1 MRSPRIVFVG
11 VETMIQTTL
20 EVTYTGNAAARVAV
34 ETSADGELKL
44 QAELVGFA
52 HLAATVISSLGGERA
67 RALVQALAD
76 GGLGKDALQ
85 FDGSRTNGTVRIA
98 ASFLDAR
105 RGPRL
110 FFEMRPR
117 DLRRVGTD
125 PDVLAARCVLDV
137 FRALAGKRRED
148 AETAARLRATA
159 AVIARAAESGF
170 VRHETAFDLSLA
182 AADLAWGAVERTP
195 GVPRWASSDELRCP
209 ACGSR
214 ELEFRV
220 WPSGRSALRCCASCG
235 AGLWFRAGR
244 RPRSVPDGAWRGSER
259 LRDDLSALSKS
270 ASKGSVSSGEQ
281 VAGALLA
288 DLRTLFRE
296 NGWPFTDV
304 RGAPVL
310 FSELSGVL
318 GRWKFY
324 AQVVEEQDLILLYSV
339 CPFRVPEERRA
350 EVSEFLTRANY
361 GLAAGNFELDFA
373 DGEVRYKTALQRHVD
388 GLDAATLKRIVR
400 ANGIAMETY
409 LPGIGAVITGTAAVP
424 ALERHGGTA

>member
-1 MRSPRIVFVG
+1 
-11 VETMIQTTL
+11 MIQTTL
-20 EVTYTGNAAARVAV
+20 EITFSDDNFAGVTV
-34 ETSADGELKL
+34 ETNADGELKL
-44 QAELVGFA
+44 QAELVCFA
-52 HLAATVISSLGGERA
+52 HLAATVIPSLGRERA
-67 RALVQALAD
+67 RALVQSLAD
-76 GGLGKDALQ
+76 GGFGDEELRL
-85 FDGSRTNGTVRIA
+85 DGSSGGMVWIA

-110 FFEMRPR
+110 FFELKPR
-117 DLRRVGTD
+117 DLRRLGED
-125 PDVLAARCVLDV
+125 PDLLAARSVLEV
-137 FRALAGKRRED
+137 LGALAGKRRGD

-159 AVIARAAESGF
+159 ALIARAAESGY
-170 VRHETAFDLSLA
+170 VRHETAFDVSLA
-182 AADLAWGAVERTP
+182 AADLAWGNVERTP
-195 GVPRWASSDELRCP
+195 GVLPWGSADDLRCP

-214 ELEFRV
+214 ELESRL
-220 WPSGRSALRCCASCG
+220 WPSGRAALRCCASCG

-244 RPRSVPDGAWRGSER
+244 RPRSVPDRAWKGSEK
-259 LRDDLSALSKS
+259 LRDDLRALSKN
-270 ASKGSVSSGEQ
+270 ASKGTVSSGEPI
-281 VAGALLA
+281 AGALLA

-296 NGWPFTDV
+296 NGWPFSDV

-310 FSELSGVL
+310 FSELSGML

-339 CPFRVPEERRA
+339 CPFRVPEERRS

-388 GLDAATLKRIVR
+388 GLDAATLKRAVR

-409 LPGIGAVITGTAAVP
+409 LPGVGAVITGTAPVP
-424 ALERHGGTA
+424 ALERHGGAA

>member
-1 MRSPRIVFVG
+1 
-11 VETMIQTTL
+11 MIQTTL
-20 EVTYTGNAAARVAV
+20 EITFSDGNFADVAV

-52 HLAATVISSLGGERA
+52 HLAATVISSLGRERA
-67 RALVQALAD
+67 RALVRSLAD
-76 GGLGKDALQ
+76 GGSADDELRLEESSGGML
-85 FDGSRTNGTVRIA
+85 RVA

-110 FFEMRPR
+110 FFELKPR
-117 DLRRVGTD
+117 DLRRLGED
-125 PDVLAARCVLDV
+125 PDLLAARSVLEV
-137 FRALAGKRRED
+137 LGALAGKRRED

-159 AVIARAAESGF
+159 ALIARAAESGY
-170 VRHETAFDLSLA
+170 VRQETTFDVSLA
-182 AADLAWGAVERTP
+182 AADLAWGVVGAALGLP
-195 GVPRWASSDELRCP
+195 SWASSDDLLCP

-214 ELEFRV
+214 ELEFRL
-220 WPSGRSALRCCASCG
+220 WPSGRSALRCCATCG

-244 RPRSVPDGAWRGSER
+244 RPRSVPDATWKGSEK
-259 LRDDLSALSKS
+259 LRDDLRALSKS
-270 ASKGSVSSGEQ
+270 ASKGTVSSGDP

-296 NGWPFTDV
+296 NGWPFSDV

-310 FSELSGVL
+310 FSELSGIL

-324 AQVVEEQDLILLYSV
+324 AHVVEEQDLILLYSV
-339 CPFRVPEERRA
+339 CPFRVPEERRS

-388 GLDAATLKRIVR
+388 GLDAATLKRAVR

-409 LPGIGAVITGTAAVP
+409 LPGVGAVITGTAPVP
-424 ALERHGGTA
+424 ALERHGGAA

>member
-1 MRSPRIVFVG
+1 
-11 VETMIQTTL
+11 MIQTTL
-20 EVTYTGNAAARVAV
+20 EITFSDCNFADVAV
-34 ETSADGELKL
+34 ETNAEGELKL

-52 HLAATVISSLGGERA
+52 HFAATVIASLGRERA
-67 RALVQALAD
+67 QALVRSLAD
-76 GGLGKDALQ
+76 GGSADDELRLEQSSGGML
-85 FDGSRTNGTVRIA
+85 SVA

-110 FFEMRPR
+110 FFELKPH
-117 DLRRVGTD
+117 DLRRLGED
-125 PDVLAARCVLDV
+125 PDLLAARSVLEV
-137 FRALAGKRRED
+137 LRALAGKRRGE

-159 AVIARAAESGF
+159 ALIARAAESGY
-170 VRHETAFDLSLA
+170 VRQETAFDVALA
-182 AADLAWGAVERTP
+182 AADLAWRAVERVPATP
-195 GVPRWASSDELRCP
+195 PWASSDDLLCP

-214 ELEFRV
+214 ELEFRL
-220 WPSGRSALRCCASCG
+220 WPSGRSALRCCATCR

-244 RPRSVPDGAWRGSER
+244 RPRSVPDATWKGSER
-259 LRDDLSALSKS
+259 LRDDLGALSKS
-270 ASKGSVSSGEQ
+270 ASKGTVYSGDP

-288 DLRTLFRE
+288 DLRALFRE
-296 NGWPFTDV
+296 NGWPFSDV

-310 FSELSGVL
+310 FSELSGIL

-324 AQVVEEQDLILLYSV
+324 AHVVEEQDLILLYSV

-350 EVSEFLTRANY
+350 EVSEYLTRANY

-388 GLDAATLKRIVR
+388 GLDAAALKRIVR

-409 LPGIGAVITGTAAVP
+409 LPGIGAVITGTAPVP
-424 ALERHGGTA
+424 ALERHGGAA

>member
-1 MRSPRIVFVG
+1 
-11 VETMIQTTL
+11 MIQTTF
-20 EVTYTGNAAARVAV
+20 EITFSDDNFAGVTV
-34 ETSADGELKL
+34 ETNADGELKL

-52 HLAATVISSLGGERA
+52 HLVATVISSLGREPA
-67 RALVQALAD
+67 RTLVQPLAD
-76 GGLGKDALQ
+76 GDFADDEFR
-85 FDGSRTNGTVRIA
+85 FDGSDGGVVWIG

-110 FFEMRPR
+110 FFELKPR
-117 DLRRVGTD
+117 DLRRIGKDT
-125 PDVLAARCVLDV
+125 DVLAARSVLEV
-137 FRALAGKRRED
+137 LRALAGKRSGD
-148 AETAARLRATA
+148 AETAAQLRATA
-159 AVIARAAESGF
+159 ALIARAAQSGY
-170 VRHETAFDLSLA
+170 VRRETAFDVSLA
-182 AADLAWGAVERTP
+182 AADLSWGAVERAP
-195 GVPRWASSDELRCP
+195 GVPPWTSSDDLRCS

-214 ELEFRV
+214 ELESRL

-244 RPRSVPDGAWRGSER
+244 RPRSVPDATWKGSER
-259 LRDDLSALSKS
+259 LRDDLKALSNS
-270 ASKGSVSSGEQ
+270 GSKGTVSSGEPI
-281 VAGALLA
+281 AGSLLA
-288 DLRTLFRE
+288 DLRALFRE
-296 NGWPFTDV
+296 NGWPFSDV

-310 FSELSGVL
+310 FSELSGIL

-388 GLDAATLKRIVR
+388 GLDAAALKRAVR
-400 ANGIAMETY
+400 ANGMAMETY
-409 LPGIGAVITGTAAVP
+409 LPGVGAVITGTPPVP
-424 ALERHGGTA
+424 ALERHGGAA

>member
-1 MRSPRIVFVG
+1 
-11 VETMIQTTL
+11 MIQTTL
-20 EVTYTGNAAARVAV
+20 EITFSDDNVAGVTV
-34 ETSADGELKL
+34 ETNADGELKL

-52 HLAATVISSLGGERA
+52 HLAATVIPSLGRERA
-67 RALVQALAD
+67 RALVRSLAD
-76 GGLGKDALQ
+76 GGFADDELR
-85 FDGSRTNGTVRIA
+85 FDGSASGTVRIA

-110 FFEMRPR
+110 FFDMKPR
-117 DLRRVGTD
+117 DLRRIGKD
-125 PDVLAARCVLDV
+125 ADVLAVCSVLEV
-137 FRALAGKRRED
+137 LGALAGKPRGD
-148 AETAARLRATA
+148 AETAERVRATA
-159 AVIARAAESGF
+159 ALIARAAESGY
-170 VRHETAFDLSLA
+170 VRDETAFDVSLA
-182 AADLAWGAVERTP
+182 AADLVWRAVERP
-195 GVPRWASSDELRCP
+195 AGVPASASSSDLLCP

-214 ELEFRV
+214 ELEFRL
-220 WPSGRSALRCCASCG
+220 WPSGRAALRCCASCG

-244 RPRSVPDGAWRGSER
+244 RPRSVPDATWKGSEK
-259 LRDDLSALSKS
+259 LRDDLMALSKS
-270 ASKGSVSSGEQ
+270 ASKGTVSSGEP

-296 NGWPFTDV
+296 NGWPFSDV

-310 FSELSGVL
+310 YSELSGVL

-339 CPFRVPEERRA
+339 CPFRVPEERRS

-388 GLDAATLKRIVR
+388 GLDAATLKRAVR

-409 LPGIGAVITGTAAVP
+409 LPGVGAVITGTAPVP
-424 ALERHGGTA
+424 ALERQGGAT

>member
-1 MRSPRIVFVG
+1 
-11 VETMIQTTL
+11 MIQTTL
-20 EVTYTGNAAARVAV
+20 EITFSDDNFAGVAV

-52 HLAATVISSLGGERA
+52 HLAATVIPSLGRERA
-67 RALVQALAD
+67 RALVRSLAD
-76 GGLGKDALQ
+76 GGFADDELRLERSSGEVL
-85 FDGSRTNGTVRIA
+85 RIA

-110 FFEMRPR
+110 FFELKPR
-117 DLRRVGTD
+117 DLRRLGKD
-125 PDVLAARCVLDV
+125 PDALAARSVLEV
-137 FRALAGKRRED
+137 LRALTGKRKADE
-148 AETAARLRATA
+148 ETGARVRATA
-159 AVIARAAESGF
+159 ALIARAAESGY
-170 VRHETAFDLSLA
+170 VRHQTAFDVSLA
-182 AADLAWGAVERTP
+182 AADLGWGAVERAA
-195 GVPRWASSDELRCP
+195 GVPPWASSDDLRCP

-214 ELEFRV
+214 ELEFRL

-244 RPRSVPDGAWRGSER
+244 RPRSVPDGAWKGSER
-259 LRDDLSALSKS
+259 MREDLRALTKS
-270 ASKGSVSSGEQ
+270 APKG
-281 VAGALLA
+281 VAGELLA

-296 NGWPFTDV
+296 NGWPFSDV

-310 FSELSGVL
+310 FSELSGIL

-324 AQVVEEQDLILLYSV
+324 AHVVEEQDLILLYSV
-339 CPFRVPEERRA
+339 CPFRVPEERRTQ
-350 EVSEFLTRANY
+350 VSEFLTRANY

-388 GLDAATLKRIVR
+388 GLDAATLKRVVR

-409 LPGIGAVITGTAAVP
+409 LPGIGAVITGTAPVP
-424 ALERHGGTA
+424 AHKRHGGAA

>member
-1 MRSPRIVFVG
+1 
-11 VETMIQTTL
+11 MIQTTL
-20 EVTYTGNAAARVAV
+20 EITFSDDNFAGVAV

-52 HLAATVISSLGGERA
+52 HLAATVIPSLGRERA
-67 RALVQALAD
+67 RALVRSLAD
-76 GGLGKDALQ
+76 GGFADDELRLERSSGEVL
-85 FDGSRTNGTVRIA
+85 RIA

-110 FFEMRPR
+110 FFELKPR
-117 DLRRVGTD
+117 DLRRLGKD
-125 PDVLAARCVLDV
+125 PDALAARSVLEV
-137 FRALAGKRRED
+137 LRALTGKRKADE
-148 AETAARLRATA
+148 ETAARVRATA
-159 AVIARAAESGF
+159 ALIARAAESGY
-170 VRHETAFDLSLA
+170 VRHETAFDVSLA
-182 AADLAWGAVERTP
+182 AADLGWGAVERAAA
-195 GVPRWASSDELRCP
+195 VPAWASSDDLRCP

-214 ELEFRV
+214 ELEFRL

-244 RPRSVPDGAWRGSER
+244 RPRSVPDGAWKGSER
-259 LRDDLSALSKS
+259 MREDLRALTKS
-270 ASKGSVSSGEQ
+270 ASKG
-281 VAGALLA
+281 VAGELLA

-296 NGWPFTDV
+296 NGWPFSDV

-310 FSELSGVL
+310 FSELSGIL

-324 AQVVEEQDLILLYSV
+324 AHVVEEQDLILLYSV
-339 CPFRVPEERRA
+339 CPFRVPEERRTQ
-350 EVSEFLTRANY
+350 VSEFLTRANY

-388 GLDAATLKRIVR
+388 GLDAATLKRVVR

-409 LPGIGAVITGTAAVP
+409 LPGIGAVITGTAPVP
-424 ALERHGGTA
+424 AHKRHGGAA

>member
-1 MRSPRIVFVG
+1 
-11 VETMIQTTL
+11 MIQTTL
-20 EVTYTGNAAARVAV
+20 EITFSDDNFAGVAV

-52 HLAATVISSLGGERA
+52 HLAATVIPSLGRERA
-67 RALVQALAD
+67 QALVRSLAD
-76 GGLGKDALQ
+76 GGFADDELRLERSSGEVL
-85 FDGSRTNGTVRIA
+85 RIA

-110 FFEMRPR
+110 FFELKPR
-117 DLRRVGTD
+117 DLRRLGKD
-125 PDVLAARCVLDV
+125 HDLLAARSVLEV
-137 FRALAGKRRED
+137 LRALTGKRKAD
-148 AETAARLRATA
+148 AETAARVRATA
-159 AVIARAAESGF
+159 ALIARAAESGY
-170 VRHETAFDLSLA
+170 VRHETAFDVSLA
-182 AADLAWGAVERTP
+182 AADLAWGAVERAA
-195 GVPRWASSDELRCP
+195 GVPCWASSDDLRCP

-214 ELEFRV
+214 ELEFRL

-244 RPRSVPDGAWRGSER
+244 RPRSVPDRAWKGSER
-259 LRDDLSALSKS
+259 LRDDLRALSKS
-270 ASKGSVSSGEQ
+270 ASEG
-281 VAGALLA
+281 VAGELLA

-296 NGWPFTDV
+296 NGWPFSDV

-310 FSELSGVL
+310 FSELSGIL

-324 AQVVEEQDLILLYSV
+324 AHVVEEQDLILLYSV

-388 GLDAATLKRIVR
+388 GLDAATLKRVVR

-424 ALERHGGTA
+424 AHERHGGAA

>member
-1 MRSPRIVFVG
+1 
-11 VETMIQTTL
+11 MIQTTL
-20 EVTYTGNAAARVAV
+20 EITFSDDNVARVAV

-52 HLAATVISSLGGERA
+52 HLAATVISSLGRERA
-67 RALVQALAD
+67 RTLVRALGEGGGFAD
-76 GGLGKDALQ
+76 GELRL
-85 FDGSRTNGTVRIA
+85 DGSSGGVVMTA

-110 FFEMRPR
+110 FFELKPR
-117 DLRRVGTD
+117 DLRRAGKD
-125 PDVLAARCVLDV
+125 SDVLAARAVLEV
-137 FRALAGKRRED
+137 LRSLAGKREAD
-148 AETAARLRATA
+148 AEPAVRLRAA
-159 AVIARAAESGF
+159 AALIARAADSGY
-170 VRHETAFDLSLA
+170 VRRETAFDVSLA
-182 AADLAWGAVERTP
+182 AADLAWGAGEHAP
-195 GVPRWASSDELRCP
+195 GVPPWASSEDLRCP

-214 ELEFRV
+214 ELEFRL

-244 RPRSVPDGAWRGSER
+244 RPRSVPDGAWEGSER
-259 LRDDLSALSKS
+259 MREDLRALSKS
-270 ASKGSVSSGEQ
+270 AAKG
-281 VAGALLA
+281 VAGELLA

-296 NGWPFTDV
+296 NGWPFSDV

-310 FSELSGVL
+310 FSELSGNL

-324 AQVVEEQDLILLYSV
+324 AHVVEEHDLILLYSV
-339 CPFRVPEERRA
+339 CPFRVPEERRS

-388 GLDAATLKRIVR
+388 GLDAATLKRVVR

-424 ALERHGGTA
+424 AHERHGGAA

>member
-1 MRSPRIVFVG
+1 
-11 VETMIQTTL
+11 MIQTTL
-20 EVTYTGNAAARVAV
+20 EITFSDDNFAGVTV
-34 ETSADGELKL
+34 ETSAEGELKQ

-52 HLAATVISSLGGERA
+52 HLAATVISSLGRERA
-67 RALVQALAD
+67 RALVRSLGD
-76 GGLGKDALQ
+76 GDFAGDELRLGE
-85 FDGSRTNGTVRIA
+85 GSGGMLWIA
-98 ASFLDAR
+98 ASFLDTR

-110 FFEMRPR
+110 FFELKPR
-117 DLRRVGTD
+117 DLRRIGKD
-125 PDVLAARCVLDV
+125 PDVLAARSV
-137 FRALAGKRRED
+137 FEALRALAGEGSED
-148 AETAARLRATA
+148 AETAARVRATA
-159 AVIARAAESGF
+159 ALIARAAESGY
-170 VRHETAFDLSLA
+170 VRHETVFDVSLA
-182 AADLAWGAVERTP
+182 TADLAWGAVEP
-195 GVPRWASSDELRCP
+195 VSALPPWASSDDLRCP

-214 ELEFRV
+214 ELEFRL

-244 RPRSVPDGAWRGSER
+244 RPRPVPGRAWKGSEKF
-259 LRDDLSALSKS
+259 RDDLIALSKTTS
-270 ASKGSVSSGEQ
+270 EGTSSSGGP

-296 NGWPFTDV
+296 NGWPFSDV

-310 FSELSGVL
+310 FSELSGML

-324 AQVVEEQDLILLYSV
+324 AQVVEEHDLILLYSV
-339 CPFRVPEERRA
+339 CPFRVPEERRF

-388 GLDAATLKRIVR
+388 GLDAAALKRVVR

-409 LPGIGAVITGTAAVP
+409 LPGIGAVITGTPPVP
-424 ALERHGGTA
+424 ALERHGGAA

>member
-1 MRSPRIVFVG
+1 
-11 VETMIQTTL
+11 MIQTTF
-20 EVTYTGNAAARVAV
+20 EITFSDDNFAGVTV
-34 ETSADGELKL
+34 ETNADGELKL

-52 HLAATVISSLGGERA
+52 HLVATVISSLGRERA
-67 RALVQALAD
+67 RALVQSLAD
-76 GGLGKDALQ
+76 GGFADDEFR
-85 FDGSRTNGTVRIA
+85 FDGSSGGMVWIG

-110 FFEMRPR
+110 FFELKPR
-117 DLRRVGTD
+117 DLRRIGKD
-125 PDVLAARCVLDV
+125 PDVLAARSVLEV
-137 FRALAGKRRED
+137 LRALAGKRSGD

-159 AVIARAAESGF
+159 ALIAGAAESGH
-170 VRHETAFDLSLA
+170 VRDNTAFDVSLA
-182 AADLAWGAVERTP
+182 AADLSWGAVEHPP
-195 GVPRWASSDELRCP
+195 GVPPWASSDDLRCP

-214 ELEFRV
+214 ELESRV
-220 WPSGRSALRCCASCG
+220 WPSSRAALRCCASCG

-244 RPRSVPDGAWRGSER
+244 RPRSVPDATWKGSER
-259 LRDDLSALSKS
+259 LRDDLKALSKS
-270 ASKGSVSSGEQ
+270 GSKGTVSSGEPI
-281 VAGALLA
+281 AGSLLA

-296 NGWPFTDV
+296 NGWPFSDV

-310 FSELSGVL
+310 FSELSGIL

-339 CPFRVPEERRA
+339 CPFRVPEERRS

-388 GLDAATLKRIVR
+388 GLDAATLKRAVR

-409 LPGIGAVITGTAAVP
+409 LPGVGAVITGTAPVP
-424 ALERHGGTA
+424 ALERHGGVA

>member
-1 MRSPRIVFVG
+1 
-11 VETMIQTTL
+11 MIQTTL
-20 EVTYTGNAAARVAV
+20 EITFSNGNLADVAV

-52 HLAATVISSLGGERA
+52 HLVATVISSLGRERA
-67 RALVQALAD
+67 RALVRSLAD
-76 GGLGKDALQ
+76 GGSADDELRLEESSG
-85 FDGSRTNGTVRIA
+85 GTLRIA

-110 FFEMRPR
+110 FFELKPR
-117 DLRRVGTD
+117 DLRRLGED
-125 PDVLAARCVLDV
+125 PDLLAARAVLEV
-137 FRALAGKRRED
+137 LGALAGERSED
-148 AETAARLRATA
+148 SETAARVRASA
-159 AVIARAAESGF
+159 ALIARAAESGY
-170 VRHETAFDLSLA
+170 VRQETTFDVSLA
-182 AADLAWGAVERTP
+182 AADLAWGVVGTAP
-195 GVPRWASSDELRCP
+195 GVPSWASSDDLLCP

-214 ELEFRV
+214 ALEFRL
-220 WPSGRSALRCCASCG
+220 WPSGRSALRCCATCG

-244 RPRSVPDGAWRGSER
+244 RPRSVPDATWKGSER
-259 LRDDLSALSKS
+259 LRDDLRALSKS
-270 ASKGSVSSGEQ
+270 ASKGTVSSGDP

-296 NGWPFTDV
+296 NGWPFSDV

-310 FSELSGVL
+310 LSELSGIL

-324 AQVVEEQDLILLYSV
+324 AHVVEEQDLILLYSV
-339 CPFRVPEERRA
+339 CPFRVPEERRS
-350 EVSEFLTRANY
+350 EVSEFLTRVNY

-388 GLDAATLKRIVR
+388 GLDAATLKRAVR

-409 LPGIGAVITGTAAVP
+409 LPGVGAVITGTAPVP
-424 ALERHGGTA
+424 ALERHGGAA

>member
-1 MRSPRIVFVG
+1 
-11 VETMIQTTL
+11 MIQTTL
-20 EVTYTGNAAARVAV
+20 EITFSDDNFAGVTV
-34 ETSADGELKL
+34 ETNADGELKL

-52 HLAATVISSLGGERA
+52 HFAATVIPSLGRERG
-67 RALVQALAD
+67 RALVRSLAD
-76 GGLGKDALQ
+76 GGFADDELR
-85 FDGSRTNGTVRIA
+85 FDGSTSGTVRIA

-110 FFEMRPR
+110 FFDMKPR
-117 DLRRVGTD
+117 DLRRIGKD
-125 PDVLAARCVLDV
+125 ADVLAACSVLEILG
-137 FRALAGKRRED
+137 ALAGKHSGD
-148 AETAARLRATA
+148 AETAERVRATA
-159 AVIARAAESGF
+159 ALIASAAESGY
-170 VRHETAFDLSLA
+170 VRHGTAFDVSLA
-182 AADLAWGAVERTP
+182 AADLAWRDVERAAA
-195 GVPRWASSDELRCP
+195 GVPPSASSGELLCP

-214 ELEFRV
+214 ELEFRL
-220 WPSGRSALRCCASCG
+220 WPSDRSALRCCASCG
-235 AGLWFRAGR
+235 AGLWFRTGR
-244 RPRSVPDGAWRGSER
+244 RPRSVPDATWKGSEK
-259 LRDDLSALSKS
+259 LRDDLMVLSKS
-270 ASKGSVSSGEQ
+270 ASKGTVSSGEP

-296 NGWPFTDV
+296 NGWPFSDV

-310 FSELSGVL
+310 YSELSGVL

-339 CPFRVPEERRA
+339 CPFRVPEERRS

-388 GLDAATLKRIVR
+388 GLDAATLKRAVR

-409 LPGIGAVITGTAAVP
+409 LPGVGAVITGTAPVP
-424 ALERHGGTA
+424 ALERHGGAA

>member
-1 MRSPRIVFVG
+1 
-11 VETMIQTTL
+11 MIQTTF
-20 EVTYTGNAAARVAV
+20 EITFSDDNFAGVTV
-34 ETSADGELKL
+34 ETNADGELKV

-52 HLAATVISSLGGERA
+52 HLVATVISSLGRERA
-67 RALVQALAD
+67 RALVQSLSD
-76 GGLGKDALQ
+76 GGFADDEFR
-85 FDGSRTNGTVRIA
+85 FDGSSGGVVWIG

-110 FFEMRPR
+110 FFELKPR
-117 DLRRVGTD
+117 DLRRIGKD
-125 PDVLAARCVLDV
+125 PDALAARSVLEV
-137 FRALAGKRRED
+137 LRSLAGKRSGD
-148 AETAARLRATA
+148 AETAARVRASA
-159 AVIARAAESGF
+159 ALIARAAESGY
-170 VRHETAFDLSLA
+170 VRHETDFDVSLA
-182 AADLAWGAVERTP
+182 AADLSWGAVERAP
-195 GVPRWASSDELRCP
+195 GVPPSGSSDDLRCP

-214 ELEFRV
+214 ELESRL
-220 WPSGRSALRCCASCG
+220 WPSGRAALRCCASCG

-244 RPRSVPDGAWRGSER
+244 RPRSVPDATWKGSER
-259 LRDDLSALSKS
+259 LRDDLKALSKS
-270 ASKGSVSSGEQ
+270 ASKGTVSSGEPI
-281 VAGALLA
+281 AGSLLA

-296 NGWPFTDV
+296 NGWPFSDV

-310 FSELSGVL
+310 LSELSGIL

-361 GLAAGNFELDFA
+361 GLAAGNFELDFG

-388 GLDAATLKRIVR
+388 GLDAATLKRAVR

-409 LPGIGAVITGTAAVP
+409 LPGVGAVITGTAPVP
-424 ALERHGGTA
+424 ALERHGGVA

>member
-1 MRSPRIVFVG
+1 
-11 VETMIQTTL
+11 MIQTTL
-20 EVTYTGNAAARVAV
+20 EITFSDGNFADVAV

-52 HLAATVISSLGGERA
+52 HLAATVISSLGRERA
-67 RALVQALAD
+67 QALVRSLAN
-76 GGLGKDALQ
+76 GGSADDELRLEES
-85 FDGSRTNGTVRIA
+85 SRGMLRVA
-98 ASFLDAR
+98 ARFLDVR

-110 FFEMRPR
+110 FFELKPR
-117 DLRRVGTD
+117 DLRRVGKD
-125 PDVLAARCVLDV
+125 PDLLAARSVLEV
-137 FRALAGKRRED
+137 LRALAGKGSED
-148 AETAARLRATA
+148 AETGARVRATA
-159 AVIARAAESGF
+159 ALVARAAESGY
-170 VRHETAFDLSLA
+170 VRHETAFDVSLA
-182 AADLAWGAVERTP
+182 AADLGWRAVERAP
-195 GVPRWASSDELRCP
+195 AVPPWASSDDLLCL

-214 ELEFRV
+214 ELEFRL
-220 WPSGRSALRCCASCG
+220 WPSGRSALRCCAACG

-244 RPRSVPDGAWRGSER
+244 RPRSVPDATWKGSER
-259 LRDDLSALSKS
+259 LRDDLRALSKS
-270 ASKGSVSSGEQ
+270 ASKGTVSSGQ
-281 VAGALLA
+281 PIGGSLLA
-288 DLRTLFRE
+288 DLRALFRE
-296 NGWPFTDV
+296 NGWPFSDV

-310 FSELSGVL
+310 LSELSGIL

-388 GLDAATLKRIVR
+388 GLDAAALKRAVR

-409 LPGIGAVITGTAAVP
+409 LPGVGAVITGTAPVP
-424 ALERHGGTA
+424 ALERHGGAA